1 MRMLAR
7 ISSWSGMGMGWIGV
21 REQET
26 SRSRKAMTKMIE
38 RAERWKIMAK
48 ARAMGRARASK
59 AA

>member
-1 MRMLAR
+1 
-7 ISSWSGMGMGWIGV
+7 MGWIGV